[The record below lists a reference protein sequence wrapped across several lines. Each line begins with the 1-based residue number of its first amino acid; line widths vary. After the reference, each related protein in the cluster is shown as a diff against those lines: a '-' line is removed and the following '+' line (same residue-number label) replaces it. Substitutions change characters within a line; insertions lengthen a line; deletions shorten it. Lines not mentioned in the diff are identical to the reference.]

1 MGLKA
6 GQSMQ
11 TALIGWKK
19 IIAIALDTIELLAKV
34 CIDQAKAL
42 SVVLRK
48 PDH

>member
-6 GQSMQ
+6 GRPVQ

-19 IIAIALDTIELLAKV
+19 IIAIALDTVELLAKV
-34 CIDQAKAL
+34 CIDQAKAAMI
-42 SVVLRK
+42 VLHR